1 MSYESYMYMVFP
13 KAVYHKIPI
22 LEKAVSVKAQ
32 EPTYFCLYFSNHRA
46 VLMTES
52 ASTFVLRS
60 E

>member
-1 MSYESYMYMVFP
+1 MVFP